1 MVEIFKKLKNMS
13 KHIVYI
19 LLTLILISC
28 KKDDVEIDSP
38 IEQEP
43 ILNLSSSNP
52 PFTIDLSSVKF
63 YQDVSYDADILNV
76 FDFFMPNKSTPSSL
90 CIIIHGGGFVS
101 GDKTQPYSSTYF
113 KSLINNLLSNNI
125 AVASINYRFLEDNET
140 EGLLKCLNDSKRALQ
155 FMRYYSNP
163 LNFNKQKVV
172 LMGSSAGAG
181 TSLWIGF
188 NDDMADADNLDPI
201 LRETTRVQGIVGTS
215 TQSNYD
221 FLEWHNNVFSEYQIN
236 GLDFDTVKSIMT
248 ETTILKY
255 FGVSSLSELSSS
267 EIITYRNSVNMLD
280 LMSNDD
286 PEFYILTSGVPYS
299 SPNNT
304 SELYH
309 HPLHVK
315 SLKEKAIQTSTAGMF
330 YCPELGIDTRNGE
343 NIENFILR
351 KIGE

>member
-1 MVEIFKKLKNMS
+1 MKKLV
-13 KHIVYI
+13 IYPFLI
-19 LLTLILISC
+19 LILISC
-28 KKDDVEIDSP
+28 KKNEVTDDIDP
-38 IEQEP
+38 IGQEP

-52 PFTIDLSSVKF
+52 PFTLDLSSANF
-63 YQDVSYDADILNV
+63 YQDISYDTDVLNV
-76 FDFFMPNKSTPSSL
+76 FDFFMPNKNTASSL
-90 CIIIHGGGFVS
+90 CIIIHGGGFVG

-125 AVASINYRFLEDNET
+125 AVASINYRFIENNET
-140 EGLLKCLNDSKRALQ
+140 EGLIKCLNDSKRALQ
-155 FMRYYSNP
+155 FMRYYSNT
-163 LNFNKQKVV
+163 LNFNKQKIV
-172 LMGSSAGAG
+172 LIGSSAGAG

-188 NDDMADADNLDPI
+188 NDDLADINNPDPI
-201 LRETTRVQGIVGTS
+201 LRETTRIQGIVGTS

-221 FLEWHNNVFSEYQIN
+221 VLEWHNNVFSEYQISGFN
-236 GLDFDTVKSIMT
+236 LDTVKSIMT

-255 FGVSSLSELSSS
+255 FGVNSFSELSSS
-267 EIITYRNSVNMLD
+267 QIVTYRNNVNMLN

-286 PEFYILTSGVPYS
+286 PEFYITTSGIPYT

-309 HPLHVK
+309 HPLHVE
-315 SLKEKAIQTSTAGMF
+315 SLKDKANLTNATGIF